1 MAGGSAVERRAAGF
15 AGVVALGGQRGGLSE
30 RGVQMAASLVVLIPR
45 WSPVLGLLLPGW
57 RGGVE
62 PVEGAGEQP
71 KHEVWVKNLTLYFY
85 PFQFSFSPTLR
96 VSLVPFSFQ
105 PTSSPFSTL

>member
-30 RGVQMAASLVVLIPR
+30 RGVQMATLLVDCVPR

-62 PVEGAGEQP
+62 PIEGAGAAA
-71 KHEVWVKNLTLYFY
+71 KKSVWVKNLNTTNHL
-85 PFQFSFSPTLR
+85 S
-96 VSLVPFSFQ
+96 
-105 PTSSPFSTL
+105 